1 MGIYVNGVDEVKDA
15 ITTALDN
22 IEGDFDSKT
31 LLQALKKC
39 ESYPHTSD
47 YRTKKSRKKHKNKCS
62 CEVYGRTIKGLGEYT
77 LLTIKVN
84 KKCPYHGKF
93 DQGSHASE
101 VKLLGETLADA
112 LNEAVKAHEKKK

>member
-1 MGIYVNGVDEVKDA
+1 MGVYVNSVGEVKDA
-15 ITTALDN
+15 IIAALDN

-47 YRTKKSRKKHKNKCS
+47 YRTLKYRTRRKVRCA
-62 CEVYGRTIKGLGEYT
+62 CEVYGRTVKALGKYT
-77 LLTIKVN
+77 LLTIRVN

-93 DQGSHASE
+93 NAADHTGVVKAISE
-101 VKLLGETLADA
+101 VLTDA
-112 LNEAVKAHEKKK
+112 LKKK